1 MWSMP
6 ERMENGTRALRCFC
20 SSRPLL
26 GVYGIDPKDG
36 RAFVHIKVYKQA
48 RIYGEHVF
56 KSGELKT
63 KCRVCYRWHHITI
76 RADVAPR
83 LKEIPT
89 PPEPEIADANGD
101 GVNTAA

>member
-1 MWSMP
+1 VTDRLP
-6 ERMENGTRALRCFC
+6 NGTQALRCFC

-36 RAFVHIKVYKQA
+36 RAFVHIKVYKQS
-48 RIYGEHVF
+48 RVFGEHVF

-76 RADVAPR
+76 HENVIPR
-83 LKEIPT
+83 LKEIPA
-89 PPEPEIADANGD
+89 PNEPEIAGTPGG
-101 GVNTAA
+101 GVSSAA